1 MQAAAQVGSTKQA
14 QKGPMNAGLGVQDGA
29 CTDLG
34 SPGAAA
40 KVEHEQ
46 SERCSTVFYGKV

>member
-14 QKGPMNAGLGVQDGA
+14 QKGPMNARLGVQDGA